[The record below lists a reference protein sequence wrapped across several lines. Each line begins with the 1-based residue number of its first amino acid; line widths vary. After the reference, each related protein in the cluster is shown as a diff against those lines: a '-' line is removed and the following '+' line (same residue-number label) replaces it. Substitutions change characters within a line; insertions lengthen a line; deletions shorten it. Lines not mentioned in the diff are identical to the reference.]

1 MLSIV
6 GLAVVLFA
14 STNVDDLFVLVGFLA
29 DPRYETRQV
38 VFGQYLGVA
47 TLVAVSLAA
56 SLAFIFLAPAFVGLL
71 GVLPIGIGTKKLID
85 EWRRQGAEE
94 EALKARPGSSLAVA
108 AVTIANGGDNIGTY
122 TPVFATSPATEIA
135 ILVSVFAV
143 MVAIW
148 LWFSHWLVNH
158 RTLGAPLRRYGHIVT
173 PVMLIGIGFYILY
186 RSGSLS
192 LLP

>member
-56 SLAFIFLAPAFVGLL
+56 S
-71 GVLPIGIGTKKLID
+71 
-85 EWRRQGAEE
+85 R
-94 EALKARPGSSLAVA
+94 
-108 AVTIANGGDNIGTY
+108 
-122 TPVFATSPATEIA
+122 
-135 ILVSVFAV
+135 
-143 MVAIW
+143 
-148 LWFSHWLVNH
+148 
-158 RTLGAPLRRYGHIVT
+158 
-173 PVMLIGIGFYILY
+173 
-186 RSGSLS
+186 
-192 LLP
+192 